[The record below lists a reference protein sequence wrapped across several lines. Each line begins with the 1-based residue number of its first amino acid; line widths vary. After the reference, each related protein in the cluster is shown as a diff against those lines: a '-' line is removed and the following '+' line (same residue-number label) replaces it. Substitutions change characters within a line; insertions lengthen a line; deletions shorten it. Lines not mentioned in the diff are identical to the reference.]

1 MRREFQIE
9 KTFIFFFAITVISF
23 MSCDNRTEFE
33 QYQKFEKQTWHRF
46 NIIKFEVPVV
56 DTRTAFDI
64 TLVIRHLPEFK
75 IKELPVNATF
85 YMPSG
90 EIRSAEHIIKFTDKA
105 GESLSECL
113 GDLCDLSFI
122 LREGFVFPETGTVRV
137 EIENKWPRLELP
149 GILEV
154 GLILQK
160 SQK

>member
-1 MRREFQIE
+1 MVKLCEGRLKILLFS
-9 KTFIFFFAITVISF
+9 FMAIFF
-23 MSCDNRTEFE
+23 SCVSHIEFE
-33 QYQKFEKQTWHRF
+33 QYKKFEKQSWNRF
-46 NIIKFEVPVV
+46 NIIKFEVPVD
-56 DTRTAFDI
+56 DTKNAFDI

-75 IKELPVNATF
+75 IKELPVNVTF

-90 EIRSAEHIIKFTDKA
+90 EIRSVEHIIKFTDNA

-113 GDLCDLSFI
+113 GDLCDLSFM
-122 LREGFVFPETGTVRV
+122 LREGFIFPDKGTVRV

-154 GLILQK
+154 GLVLQK

>member
-1 MRREFQIE
+1 MVKLWEGRLKIFL
-9 KTFIFFFAITVISF
+9 FAFMVIFF
-23 MSCDNRTEFE
+23 SCVSHIEFE
-33 QYQKFEKQTWHRF
+33 QYKKFEKQSWNRF
-46 NIIKFEVPVV
+46 NIIKFEVLVN
-56 DTRTAFDI
+56 DIKTDFDI

-75 IKELPVNATF
+75 IKELPVNVTF

-90 EIRSAEHIIKFTDKA
+90 EIRSAEHIIKFTDNA

-113 GDLCDLSFI
+113 GDLCDLSFM
-122 LREGFVFPETGTVRV
+122 LRKGFIFPENGTVRV

-154 GLILQK
+154 GLVLQK

>member
-1 MRREFQIE
+1 
-9 KTFIFFFAITVISF
+9 

-33 QYQKFEKQTWHRF
+33 QYKKLENQSWNRF
-46 NIIKFEVPVV
+46 NIIKFEVPVN
-56 DTRTAFDI
+56 DIKTAFDI

-122 LREGFVFPETGTVRV
+122 LREDFIFPETGTVRV